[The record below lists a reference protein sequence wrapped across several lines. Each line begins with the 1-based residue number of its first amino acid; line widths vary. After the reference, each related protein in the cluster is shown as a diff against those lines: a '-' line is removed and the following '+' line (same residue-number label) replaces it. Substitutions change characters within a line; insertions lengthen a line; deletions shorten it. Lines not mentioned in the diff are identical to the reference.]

1 MFPQRVRQI
10 ERRDP
15 FARLGTEIAQGA
27 VVGTAFAVGLAL
39 WFAAAHALVLF
50 AAMGGALGGAIIAL
64 VVWVGDADL
73 PEDPILPVSARAAGD
88 GT

>member
-1 MFPQRVRQI
+1 M

-15 FARLGTEIAQGA
+15 FARFGTEIAQGT
-27 VVGTAFAVGLAL
+27 VVGTAFAIGLAF
-39 WFAAAHALVLF
+39 WFAAAHAFVLF
-50 AAMGGALGGAIIAL
+50 AATAGALSGAIIAL

>member
-27 VVGTAFAVGLAL
+27 ALGTAVAVGLAF
-39 WFAAAHALVLF
+39 WFAAAHGLVFF
-50 AAMGGALGGAIIAL
+50 AATTGALSGAIIAL

-73 PEDPILPVSARAAGD
+73 PEDPIPPVSATVAGA